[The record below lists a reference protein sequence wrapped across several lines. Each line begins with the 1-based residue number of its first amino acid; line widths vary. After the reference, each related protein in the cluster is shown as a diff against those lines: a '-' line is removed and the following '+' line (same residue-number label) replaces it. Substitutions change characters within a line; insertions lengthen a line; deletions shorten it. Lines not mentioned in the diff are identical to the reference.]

1 MIPMKKNTAI
11 FLDRDGTI
19 NEEVGYLDSLE
30 KLRIIP
36 AAFEA
41 IRLINQ
47 SSRKAIVVTNQ
58 AGVAR
63 GLFGEDL
70 VETIHAALREAL
82 RRRGAFIDSFCYCP
96 HHPTEGLPP
105 YRQSCDC
112 RKPAPGLFLRA
123 AREWNLDLS
132 ESWMIGDRYND
143 MEAAHR
149 AGARGILVKTGYGME
164 ALAGKGPDTETP
176 AGKPDLIADDIL
188 EAVRLILGD
197 QA

>member
-1 MIPMKKNTAI
+1 MKKNEAI

-19 NEEVGYLDSLE
+19 NEEVGYLDSLD
-30 KLRIIP
+30 KLVIFP
-36 AAFEA
+36 SAFEA

-47 SSRKAIVVTNQ
+47 SGRKVIVVTNQ
-58 AGVAR
+58 AGIAR

-82 RRRGAFIDSFCYCP
+82 RRKSAFIDAFYYCP

-123 AREWNLDLS
+123 AQDLNLDLS
-132 ESWMIGDRYND
+132 ASWMIGDRFND
-143 MEAAHR
+143 IEAAHR
-149 AGARGILVKTGYGME
+149 AGARGILVKTGYGAD
-164 ALAGKGPDTETP
+164 ALSGEGPDAATP
-176 AGKPDLIADDIL
+176 AGKPDLVADDIL
-188 EAVRLILGD
+188 QAVHLILGSHK
-197 QA
+197 

>member
-1 MIPMKKNTAI
+1 MKKNAAI

-19 NEEVGYLDSLE
+19 NEEVGYLDSLD
-30 KLRIIP
+30 KLVIFP
-36 AAFEA
+36 SAFEA

-47 SSRKAIVVTNQ
+47 SGRKVIVVTNQ
-58 AGVAR
+58 AGIAR

-82 RRRGAFIDSFCYCP
+82 RRKSAFIDAFYYCP

-123 AREWNLDLS
+123 SREWNLDLS
-132 ESWMIGDRYND
+132 ASWMIGDRYND

-149 AGARGILVKTGYGME
+149 AGARGILVKTGYGAD
-164 ALAGKGPDTETP
+164 ALSGEGPDNETP
-176 AGKPDLIADDIL
+176 VGKPDLVADDIL
-188 EAVRLILGD
+188 QAVHLILGSHK
-197 QA
+197 

>member
-1 MIPMKKNTAI
+1 
-11 FLDRDGTI
+11 
-19 NEEVGYLDSLE
+19 
-30 KLRIIP
+30 
-36 AAFEA
+36 
-41 IRLINQ
+41 
-47 SSRKAIVVTNQ
+47 
-58 AGVAR
+58 
-63 GLFGEDL
+63 

-82 RRRGAFIDSFCYCP
+82 RRKSAFIDAFYYCP

-149 AGARGILVKTGYGME
+149 AGARGILVKTGYGAD
-164 ALAGKGPDTETP
+164 ALSGEGPDNETP
-176 AGKPDLIADDIL
+176 VGKPDLVADDIL
-188 EAVRLILGD
+188 QAVRLILGSHK
-197 QA
+197 

>member
-1 MIPMKKNTAI
+1 MKKNEAI

-19 NEEVGYLDSLE
+19 NEEVGYLDSLD
-30 KLRIIP
+30 KLVIFP
-36 AAFEA
+36 SAFEA

-47 SSRKAIVVTNQ
+47 SGRKVIVVTNQ

-82 RRRGAFIDSFCYCP
+82 RRRGAFIDAFYYCP

-123 AREWNLDLS
+123 SREWNLDLS
-132 ESWMIGDRYND
+132 ASWMIGDRYND

-149 AGARGILVKTGYGME
+149 AGARGILVKTGYGAD
-164 ALAGKGPDTETP
+164 ALSGEGPDTATP
-176 AGKPDLIADDIL
+176 AGKPDLVADDIL
-188 EAVRLILGD
+188 QAVHLILGSRK
-197 QA
+197 

>member
-1 MIPMKKNTAI
+1 MKKEAAI

-19 NEEVGYLDSLE
+19 NEEVGYLDSLD
-30 KLRIIP
+30 KLAIFP
-36 AAFEA
+36 SAFEA

-47 SSRKAIVVTNQ
+47 SGLKTIVVTNQ

-63 GLFGEDL
+63 DFFGEDF

-82 RRRGAFIDSFCYCP
+82 CQRGALIDAFYYCP
-96 HHPTEGLPP
+96 HHPTEGFPP

-123 AREWNLDLS
+123 AMDWNLDLS
-132 ESWMIGDRYND
+132 ASWMIGDRYND
-143 MEAAHR
+143 IEAAHR
-149 AGARGILVKTGYGME
+149 AGARGVLVKTGYGAD
-164 ALAGKGPDTETP
+164 ALAGAGPDGETL

-188 EAVRLILGD
+188 QAVHLILGSRK
-197 QA
+197 

>member
-1 MIPMKKNTAI
+1 MKKNAAI

-19 NEEVGYLDSLE
+19 NEEVGYLDSLD

-36 AAFEA
+36 STFEA

-47 SSRKAIVVTNQ
+47 SGRKTIVVTNQ

-70 VETIHAALREAL
+70 VETIHAALRETL
-82 RRRGAFIDSFCYCP
+82 RRKGALIDAFYYCP

-105 YRQSCDC
+105 YRHTCDC

-123 AREWNLDLS
+123 ATELNLDLS
-132 ESWMIGDRYND
+132 ASWMIGDRFND
-143 MEAAHR
+143 IEAAHR
-149 AGARGILVKTGYGME
+149 AGAKGVLVKTGYGAD
-164 ALAGKGPDTETP
+164 ALAGEGPDGETP
-176 AGKPDLIADDIL
+176 AGKPEFIAEDIL
-188 EAVRLILGD
+188 QAVRWILGNRT
-197 QA
+197 

>member
-1 MIPMKKNTAI
+1 MKKNAAI

-19 NEEVGYLDSLE
+19 NEEVGYLDSPD
-30 KLRIIP
+30 KLVIFP
-36 AAFEA
+36 SVYEA

-47 SSRKAIVVTNQ
+47 SGRKAIVVTNQ
-58 AGVAR
+58 AGIAR

-82 RRRGAFIDSFCYCP
+82 LQKGAFIDAFYYCP
-96 HHPTEGLPP
+96 HHPTEGSAP
-105 YRQSCDC
+105 YRQNCDC

-123 AREWNLDLS
+123 ARELNLDLFA
-132 ESWMIGDRYND
+132 SWMIGDRYND

-149 AGARGILVKTGYGME
+149 AGARGVLVKTGYGADTLSGE
-164 ALAGKGPDTETP
+164 GPDAETP

-188 EAVRLILGD
+188 EAVRLILEGRT
-197 QA
+197 

>member
-1 MIPMKKNTAI
+1 MKKNAAI

-19 NEEVGYLDSLE
+19 NEEVGYLDSLD
-30 KLRIIP
+30 KLVIFP
-36 AAFEA
+36 SAFEA

-47 SSRKAIVVTNQ
+47 SGRKVIVVTNQ

-70 VETIHAALREAL
+70 VETIHAALQEAL
-82 RRRGAFIDSFCYCP
+82 RRKSAFIDAFYYCP

-132 ESWMIGDRYND
+132 ASWMIGDRYND

-149 AGARGILVKTGYGME
+149 AGARGILVKTGYGAD
-164 ALAGKGPDTETP
+164 ALSGEGPDAATP
-176 AGKPDLIADDIL
+176 AGKPDLVADDIL
-188 EAVRLILGD
+188 QAVHLILGSHK
-197 QA
+197 

>member
-1 MIPMKKNTAI
+1 MKKNAAI

-19 NEEVGYLDSLE
+19 NEEVGYLDSLD
-30 KLRIIP
+30 KLVIFP
-36 AAFEA
+36 SAFEA

-47 SSRKAIVVTNQ
+47 SGRKAIVVTNQ

-70 VETIHAALREAL
+70 VETIHAALQEAL
-82 RRRGAFIDSFCYCP
+82 RRKGAFIDAFYYCP

-105 YRQSCDC
+105 YRQTCNC
-112 RKPAPGLFLRA
+112 RKPAPGLFLWA
-123 AREWNLDLS
+123 ARDLNLDLTA
-132 ESWMIGDRYND
+132 SWMIGDRYND

-149 AGARGILVKTGYGME
+149 AGAKGLLVKTGYGTDV
-164 ALAGKGPDTETP
+164 LTNTGPDQETT
-176 AGKPDLIADDIL
+176 AGKPDLVADDIL

-197 QA
+197 QV

>member
-1 MIPMKKNTAI
+1 MKKNAAI

-19 NEEVGYLDSLE
+19 NEEVGYLDSLD
-30 KLRIIP
+30 KLVIFP
-36 AAFEA
+36 SAFEA

-47 SSRKAIVVTNQ
+47 SGRKVIVVTNQ
-58 AGVAR
+58 AGIAR

-70 VETIHAALREAL
+70 VETIHTALREAL
-82 RRRGAFIDSFCYCP
+82 RRKSAFIDAFYYCP

-149 AGARGILVKTGYGME
+149 AGARGILVKTGYGAD
-164 ALAGKGPDTETP
+164 ALSGEGPDAATP
-176 AGKPDLIADDIL
+176 AGKPDLVADDIL
-188 EAVRLILGD
+188 QAVHLILGSHK
-197 QA
+197 

>member
-1 MIPMKKNTAI
+1 MKKNAAI

-19 NEEVGYLDSLE
+19 NEEVGYLDSLD
-30 KLRIIP
+30 KLVIFP
-36 AAFEA
+36 SAFEA

-47 SSRKAIVVTNQ
+47 SGRKVIVVTNQ

-82 RRRGAFIDSFCYCP
+82 RRRGAFIDAFYYCP

-132 ESWMIGDRYND
+132 ASWMIGDRYND

-149 AGARGILVKTGYGME
+149 AGARGILVKTGYGAD
-164 ALAGKGPDTETP
+164 ALSGEGPDTATP
-176 AGKPDLIADDIL
+176 AGKPDLVADDIL
-188 EAVRLILGD
+188 QAVHLILGSRK
-197 QA
+197 